1 MKHLWNGFN
10 MSISMYTILPSKSD
24 VWDEKATKYL
34 IPFYP
39 VAGILIGLIWYGV
52 YYVLQRFSI
61 PIMLE
66 TLILMV
72 LPSILSGFLHID
84 GFMDTSDAI
93 GSRRSLEEKRKI
105 LKDSHVGAFAVIAVL
120 LWMFAS
126 FCSIYSILIA
136 GKHVVAFFL
145 IPVVSRAFTGIC
157 VLNGKPISENSYLTL
172 YQKEKAKWQTPLL
185 VGYLFFSMLIPFL
198 MGDFKT
204 IGILVILLIAALL
217 SAMHAFR
224 QLEGISGD
232 VSGYILT
239 MSEIAAVF
247 AMAII

>member
-10 MSISMYTILPSKSD
+10 MSIGMYTILPSKAD
-24 VWDEKATKYL
+24 IWDEKATKYL

-39 VAGILIGLIWYGV
+39 VAGILIGLIWYGA
-52 YYVLQRFSI
+52 YYALQQFPI
-61 PIMLE
+61 PIMIE

-72 LPSILSGFLHID
+72 LPSILSGFLHLD

-93 GSRRSLEEKRKI
+93 GSRRCLEEKRKI

-126 FCSIYSILIA
+126 FCCMYSILNT
-136 GKHVVAFFL
+136 GKSVFAFLL

-157 VLNGKPISENSYLTL
+157 VLNGKPISQNSYLTL
-172 YQKEKAKWQTPLL
+172 YQKEKANWQTPVQ
-185 VGYLFFSMLIPFL
+185 VGYLLLSLLAAFWIGNL
-198 MGDFKT
+198 KT
-204 IGILVILLIAALL
+204 GFVIGILLLAALL
-217 SAMHAFR
+217 SLMHAHK
-224 QLEGISGD
+224 QLKGISGD

-239 MSEIAAVF
+239 MSELAAVF
-247 AMAII
+247 AMAMI